1 MTGSSDFDAA
11 KGTLLDATAAL
22 DARIRA
28 LYVIK
33 QLRDAT
39 AVAVLLDAIDTTDSV
54 LLQHEILYNLG
65 QFGEGERCMQR
76 LKEVATSPAKY
87 GEVSRH
93 EAIEAIGAI
102 GQEAA
107 LPFLEELAVKTADCP
122 PVHESCVLAVDRIKL
137 EARLG
142 KDGYKKLVS
151 PEFGSVDPAPACE
164 ERGVPALKATLL
176 DSSKHLFER
185 YRAMFALRDLRTPD
199 AIAALSDSLR
209 ADTSS
214 CLFRHEVAFV
224 LGQLE
229 EPASIPALV
238 DSLKDGAEHGM
249 VRHEA
254 AEALGAMADAK
265 TWDLLAEYAKDPE
278 PIVADSCIVALEM
291 HKYWSQ
297 WKSPAA
303 ADEDKVE

>member
-1 MTGSSDFDAA
+1 MTTGDIETA
-11 KGTLLDATAAL
+11 KATLLDSTAAL

-39 AVAVLLDAIDTTDSV
+39 AVAILLEAIDTTDSV

-65 QFGEGERCMQR
+65 QFGAGEACMNR
-76 LKEVATSPAKY
+76 LMEVATTPEKY
-87 GEVSRH
+87 NEVSRH

-107 LPFLEELAVKTADCP
+107 VPFLEDLAAKTADCP
-122 PVHESCVLAVDRIKL
+122 PVQESCVLAVDRIRL
-137 EARLG
+137 EAKLG
-142 KDGYKKLVS
+142 KEGYQKLVS

-164 ERGVPALKATLL
+164 ERSVAALKAVLM
-176 DSSKHLFER
+176 DPSKHLFER
-185 YRAMFALRDLRTPD
+185 YRAMFALRDLRTPES
-199 AIAALSDSLR
+199 IAALSDSLR
-209 ADTSS
+209 ADQSS

-238 DSLKDGAEHGM
+238 ESLKDGAEHGM

-265 TWDLLAEYAKDPE
+265 TWDLLAEFAKDPE

-297 WKSPAA
+297 WKAPAEQDA
-303 ADEDKVE
+303 SA